1 MSGIDFIQALGLVML
16 IAAAAVWLCPRI
28 GLPVML
34 GCLLATF
41 LVGPHIRS
49 LAISADAERIQSLA
63 QIGLV
68 FLIFSIGQGIR
79 LHRRKKAGLSLV
91 LNTAL
96 IVIPVL
102 GAPEQVNEMAFWLAT

>member
-68 FLIFSIGQGIR
+68 FMILSIGRGIR
-79 LHRRKKAGLSLV
+79 LQRLKKLGLTLV
-91 LNTAL
+91 PGTAL
-96 IVIPVL
+96 IATVVP
-102 GAPEQVNEMAFWLAT
+102 GAFERVNETAY